1 MKRIQVGGK
10 MIGRV
15 DRPLICTPVIGRTRE
30 AILDELAVIIPKQPD
45 LIEWRVDFFERAGD
59 IASVIELASEIK
71 AAAGSIPVIFA
82 CRTLDEGG
90 KPSALNDSDILK
102 LFVAAC
108 ASRCVDLIDYEMSN
122 STVNV
127 AMLREASR
135 DNGVTMILSYHNHHS
150 TPVAADLAEKF
161 ADAERLGADVAKV
174 VVMPRGSDD
183 VLALLGATHAASRK
197 SRIPLISMSMG
208 KAGVLSRVFGWVFG
222 SAVTFAAGKNC
233 SAPGQMSID
242 ELRPV
247 LASVR
252 HAVQGG

>member
-10 MIGRV
+10 AIGRA
-15 DRPLICTPVIGRTRE
+15 DRPLICTPLVGATRE
-30 AILDELAVIIPKQPD
+30 AILEELAEIVPKAPD
-45 LIEWRVDFFERAGD
+45 LIEWRADFFESVSN
-59 IASVIELASEIK
+59 IAAVIDVASEIRT
-71 AAAGSIPVIFA
+71 AAGGIPVIFA
-82 CRTLDEGG
+82 CRMLDEGG
-90 KPSALNDSDILK
+90 GASALNHSDILK

-108 ASRCVDLIDYEMSN
+108 ASRCIDLIDYEMSN
-122 STVNV
+122 LAADV

-135 DNGVTMILSYHNHHS
+135 DNGVTMILSYHNHQT
-150 TPVAADLAEKF
+150 TPGVADLTEKF

-183 VLALLGATHAASRK
+183 VLALLGATHKASRK
-197 SRIPLISMSMG
+197 CRIPLISMSMG

-222 SAVTFAAGKNC
+222 SAVTFAAGRNS
-233 SAPGQMSID
+233 SAPGQMSIE